1 MIYPPH
7 ITYKSC
13 DKILFISL
21 ALLLCFVIIPQ
32 SEAEVVDQ
40 RVRVIH
46 KSGLTNIGSIADVNE
61 SLFVVYDH
69 HSAQYSQIPYNN
81 VGVLSINQ
89 GTRSYVKK
97 GIVYGALSGSIGTGP
112 GQINP
117 RKAYAQGKSL
127 TFKVL
132 ACKTCPIQ
140 ASELDRDRA
149 MSLAASL
156 EALYADE
163 ETGSPDDDVVYSLCS
178 SEVEDCGIRLE
189 VVHYFLT
196 RRYRL
201 QTPVRGIQNEV
212 IDEN

>member
-1 MIYPPH
+1 MFTHINLTKMIRS
-7 ITYKSC
+7 IC
-13 DKILFISL
+13 LL
-21 ALLLCFVIIPQ
+21 ALAIVLFGFTPH
-32 SEAEVVDQ
+32 A
-40 RVRVIH
+40 
-46 KSGLTNIGSIADVNE
+46 IA
-61 SLFVVYDH
+61 
-69 HSAQYSQIPYNN
+69 P
-81 VGVLSINQ
+81 
-89 GTRSYVKK
+89 
-97 GIVYGALSGSIGTGP
+97 SGSIGTGP
-112 GQINP
+112 GQISP

-140 ASELDRDRA
+140 KSELDRDRA

-156 EALYADE
+156 EAVYAEE
-163 ETGSPDDDVVYSLCS
+163 ETGSADDDVVKSLCGPDI
-178 SEVEDCGIRLE
+178 EDCGIRLE